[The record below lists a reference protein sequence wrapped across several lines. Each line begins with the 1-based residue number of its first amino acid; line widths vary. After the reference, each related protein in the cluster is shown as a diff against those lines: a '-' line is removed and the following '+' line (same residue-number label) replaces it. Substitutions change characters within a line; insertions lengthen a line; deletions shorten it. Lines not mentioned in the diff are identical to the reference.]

1 MYSSHFEK
9 DCPCVKKLQGEAG
22 RIMFPEIIAE
32 LLLIRAIN
40 IHVKIAD
47 YIEVNMLFDR
57 VATFH
62 EVSFQLLTG
71 KG

>member
-1 MYSSHFEK
+1 MCACVCVCVCVYSSHLEK
-9 DCPCVKKLQGEAG
+9 DCPFVKKLQGEAG

-47 YIEVNMLFDR
+47 
-57 VATFH
+57 
-62 EVSFQLLTG
+62 
-71 KG
+71 

>member
-32 LLLIRAIN
+32 LLLIRDIN
-40 IHVKIAD
+40 IHVKIVD
-47 YIEVNMLFDR
+47 
-57 VATFH
+57 
-62 EVSFQLLTG
+62 
-71 KG
+71 